1 MTRSNRMDADPENP
15 RAGELFIAGSRPALK
30 VRVLS
35 FSDEGPEIEVDS
47 PLLLSPGELP
57 RQCHLRAP
65 LMKIDRPCR
74 TVWRW
79 GRRFGLSFA
88 A

>member
-1 MTRSNRMDADPENP
+1 MTKWNRNDANPVDP
-15 RAGELFIAGSRPALK
+15 RAGDLFIEGSRPALK

-65 LMKIDRPCR
+65 MMKIDRPCR
-74 TVWRW
+74 TVWRC